1 MLSSWYISQ
10 CRKPSGLA
18 GRLLLRLMGLAH
30 RPFIDWAI
38 EAASPSLSG
47 EILEIG
53 FGSGYGLARLSSLG
67 NAKGIDIS
75 AESVR
80 LAARKGFAVQQAAAE
95 AMPFPDKSCDC
106 IISFDSFCYWD
117 LDKALPEASRVLRDG
132 GHLIVALEAADPS
145 SVPGWIRRS
154 QAITV
159 RSPEEIV
166 GILSRHGFSS
176 CRIVRRLGSHA
187 VIEGISVLGSS
198 GGGADADR

>member
-10 CRKPSGLA
+10 CRKPSGFA
-18 GRLLLRLMGLAH
+18 GRLLLRLMGLMH

-47 EILEIG
+47 DILEIG
-53 FGSGYGLARLSSLG
+53 FGSGYGLARLSSLC

-95 AMPFPDKSCDC
+95 AMPFPDQSCDC

-117 LDKALPEASRVLRDG
+117 LDKALPEARRVLRDG

-145 SVPGWIRRS
+145 SVPGWIR
-154 QAITV
+154 I
-159 RSPEEIV
+159 I
-166 GILSRHGFSS
+166 
-176 CRIVRRLGSHA
+176 
-187 VIEGISVLGSS
+187 GISPYS
-198 GGGADADR
+198 